1 MVHGL
6 PAWTYTSSRFF
17 ELECKRIFRPS
28 WQVVC
33 HVSDI
38 PEAGDFFTFEF
49 LNAPLFVVRHQD
61 GEVRGFYN
69 VCRHRASRLL
79 DGTADTPR
87 GHCASSLIRCPY
99 HAWTYSANGDLV
111 AVPREK
117 AYRGLDK
124 AEWGLNPVAVEIWNG
139 FVFVSLEPD
148 GATSVAEMM
157 APFND
162 ELRNYRLPDLQPL
175 GRVTSRPRPVNWK
188 TVTDN
193 YVDGLHIAVA
203 HSGLKNIAA
212 RSYRLETSEHVSKM
226 SADLE
231 LIGRGGWSE
240 RAYLQTLPE
249 VDHLPDE
256 RQQHW
261 TYYMLWPNIAF
272 DVYPDQVDFMQM
284 LPVGPEQ
291 TLIREISYALPDD
304 RREMRLA
311 RYLNWRINRVVN
323 EEDRHLVERVQQGM
337 RSGAFER
344 GPLSDEEICLRHFA
358 DKLRRLIPEAT
369 RSSESDTK

>member
-1 MVHGL
+1 
-6 PAWTYTSSRFF
+6 
-17 ELECKRIFRPS
+17 
-28 WQVVC
+28 
-33 HVSDI
+33 
-38 PEAGDFFTFEF
+38 
-49 LNAPLFVVRHQD
+49 
-61 GEVRGFYN
+61 
-69 VCRHRASRLL
+69 
-79 DGTADTPR
+79 ADTPR
-87 GHCASSLIRCPY
+87 GHCTSSLIRCPY